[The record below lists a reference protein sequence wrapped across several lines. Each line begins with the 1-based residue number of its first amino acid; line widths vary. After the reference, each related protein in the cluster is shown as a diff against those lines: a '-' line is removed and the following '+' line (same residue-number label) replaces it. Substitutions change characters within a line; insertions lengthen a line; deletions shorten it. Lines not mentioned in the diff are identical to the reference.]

1 VAVLEVFFDSG
12 EEESMTTMTVTD
24 ALAELTLL
32 EKRINSA
39 RAALD
44 NNTLI
49 AVVEVGKVPTGFKS
63 RDEHAAQARASLQ
76 RVDALI
82 DRRRVIKRAI
92 VLSNA
97 STMVTVAGQEMT
109 IAEVIE
115 MKNFI
120 SFYKEVLATMTSAYS
135 RTCQEY
141 KVAQARVKER
151 LDKLAIEV
159 LGKNASSEKYQSLA
173 DSFLAREGVELL
185 EPISLAEEIAKR
197 VTFIEQFESTCDR
210 VLSISNAR
218 TTIEIPN

>member
-1 VAVLEVFFDSG
+1 
-12 EEESMTTMTVTD
+12 MTQMTVTD

-39 RAALD
+39 RTALE

-63 RDEHAAQARASLQ
+63 RDEHRTKARAALQ
-76 RVDALI
+76 RVDDLI
-82 DRRRVIKRAI
+82 NRRRTIKRAI
-92 VLSNA
+92 VLANA
-97 STMVTVAGQEMT
+97 STMVSVAGQEMT
-109 IAEVIE
+109 VAEAIE

-120 SFYKEVLATMTSAYS
+120 SYYNNVLATMTSAYS

-141 KVAQARVKER
+141 KTAQSRVKQR
-151 LDKLAIEV
+151 LDKLAMEV

-173 DSFLAREGVELL
+173 DSFLEREGVELL
-185 EPISLAEEIAKR
+185 DPTNLAEEIAR
-197 VTFIEQFESTCDR
+197 RLTFIEQFESTVDR

-218 TTIEIPN
+218 TMIEIPD